1 MAVFYIKTKSGDVY
15 ELTATTD
22 VSFSHRSSN
31 TKFPVEAGYSV
42 TDHSTIENTTLNM
55 SGVITEVVQLNKQ
68 SPQRG
73 IKDYVEG
80 LNTLRKSKELFTV
93 FLDNKLQPFKNCL
106 FTEISGDKGVQEGLG
121 SWRIR
126 LGIEQIRV
134 TSKATQSV
142 VEVENAP
149 SKETSSDS
157 NASDA
162 TKDTAGETKDEGNKP
177 TRTIAGKLGVSLGGA
192 VYDAQQA
199 LSKISGG

>member
-42 TDHSTIENTTLNM
+42 TDHSTIENTTLNL

-73 IKDYVEG
+73 IKDYIEG

-134 TSKATQSV
+134 TSKASASI
-142 VEVENAP
+142 VEVENTTQ
-149 SKETSSDS
+149 SSSDS
-157 NASDA
+157 NASDTA
-162 TKDTAGETKDEGNKP
+162 KDTTGATKDEGNKP
-177 TRTIAGKLGVSLGGA
+177 TREKTLALDVKEKGSDAVGAAKKYLGLGG
-192 VYDAQQA
+192 
-199 LSKISGG
+199 

>member
-42 TDHSTIENTTLNM
+42 TDHSTIENTTLNL

-73 IKDYVEG
+73 IKDYIEG

-106 FTEISGDKGVQEGLG
+106 FTEISGDKGIQEGLG

-134 TSKATQSV
+134 TSKASASI
-142 VEVENAP
+142 VEVENTTQ
-149 SKETSSDS
+149 SSSDS

-162 TKDTAGETKDEGNKP
+162 TKDATGSTKDEGNKP
-177 TRTIAGKLGVSLGGA
+177 TREKTLALDVKEKGSDAIGAAKKYLGLGG
-192 VYDAQQA
+192 
-199 LSKISGG
+199 